1 MPSDQ
6 LAISGS
12 TGLTRQLAA
21 VSTPVSTSTG
31 GSAAAAVP
39 ASTSASASAAVNAS
53 SSAATTATAVKPA
66 GDTSPA
72 DAAAL
77 KKSAAALN
85 AGAQPQHGSIEFSV
99 DQSSGKTL
107 LKVVDP
113 ETNTVLLQIP
123 SKVALALSQDT
134 DKRQGLLIKDSA

>member
-1 MPSDQ
+1 MLSDQ

-12 TGLTRQLAA
+12 TGLTKQQAA
-21 VSTPVSTSTG
+21 ISTPSSVATAATAQP
-31 GSAAAAVP
+31 AAAASAQ
-39 ASTSASASAAVNAS
+39 ASNAP
-53 SSAATTATAVKPA
+53 AATSVTATAVTSTS
-66 GDTSPA
+66 DSSPA

-123 SKVALALSQDT
+123 SKVALALSQDA
-134 DKRQGLLIKDSA
+134 DKRQGLLIQDSA

>member
-1 MPSDQ
+1 MLSDQ

-12 TGLTRQLAA
+12 TGLTRQPAA
-21 VSTPVSTSTG
+21 VSTSSSASSTAQAG
-31 GSAAAAVP
+31 AAASAN
-39 ASTSASASAAVNAS
+39 ASASAASNAVANPS
-53 SSAATTATAVKPA
+53 SITATAVNA
-66 GDTSPA
+66 TGDTSPA